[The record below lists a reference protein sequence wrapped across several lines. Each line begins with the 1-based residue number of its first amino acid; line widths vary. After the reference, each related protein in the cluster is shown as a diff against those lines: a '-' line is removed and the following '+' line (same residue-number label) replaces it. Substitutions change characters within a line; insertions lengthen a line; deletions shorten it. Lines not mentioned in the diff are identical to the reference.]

1 MNSIDRPTPQM
12 QVVDHGVEQ
21 GIPWVTCRAPLYGAI
36 NGYVKIPAGHHWHG
50 LDYDAFDVDVHGGLT
65 YGGGPSGWVGFDCLH
80 SGDVWPEGPSW
91 DRGKPWS
98 KNWTAELVAE
108 ETRRL
113 ARNIAAADYAT
124 AELSGAAAH
133 VADDEWPVGGVQG

>member
-1 MNSIDRPTPQM
+1 MTSIDRPTPR
-12 QVVDHGVEQ
+12 
-21 GIPWVTCRAPLYGAI
+21 VTCRAPLYGAI

-80 SGDVWPEGPSW
+80 SGDVWPDGPIW
-91 DRGKPWS
+91 DRGEPWA

-108 ETRRL
+108 EARRL
-113 ARNIAAADYAT
+113 ARNIAAAVRA
-124 AELSGAAAH
+124 LCGACQRAQE
-133 VADDEWPVGGVQG
+133 VAG

>member
-1 MNSIDRPTPQM
+1 MIRVDIKPRQDDRYDIYVSDDNGNALLNSN
-12 QVVDHGVEQ
+12 Q
-21 GIPWVTCRAPLYGAI
+21 G
-36 NGYVKIPAGHHWHG
+36 
-50 LDYDAFDVDVHGGLT
+50 

-80 SGDVWPEGPSW
+80 SGDVWPDGPSW

-98 KNWTAELVAE
+98 KNWTAALVAE

-133 VADDEWPVGGVQG
+133 VADDEWPVGEVQG